1 MLTNN
6 QHNEIISLMH
16 YRNETFMF
24 FLSIVYSFISSFLL
38 CSAAYGDVWVF
49 DINDTITIRN
59 AVDPEKTTD
68 VVINQLIAQN
78 TYLRDEPTISLETYI
93 KRTIIDKSKQRETYG
108 KLSEYTHELLKQ
120 NIIDRDTFNAMP
132 ALIKQYRDALDIAN
146 SSENKGFFPS
156 FYNMVDTILMVDAHP
171 TIIFQSF
178 GEEIPLALEA
188 ITDRFTKRLTV
199 EHEIG
204 IFDNQHHLAFKGTTY
219 KSPSAMLSL
228 LQPCTV
234 MGWKN
239 NYHANGRKLMFFE
252 SSPTIVPKA
261 IKTHFFDDNADRF
274 ATIYHDS
281 HLLSIEDGYRFAHG
295 YIYQINTSRALTEE
309 NYFRNLVAHH
319 F

>member
-6 QHNEIISLMH
+6 QHNEIINLIH

-24 FLSIVYSFISSFLL
+24 FLSIICSFISSFLL
-38 CSAAYGDVWVF
+38 CSAAYADVWVF
-49 DINDTITIRN
+49 DINDTVTIRN

-68 VVINQLIAQN
+68 VVINQLVAQN

-93 KRTIIDKSKQRETYG
+93 KRTLTDKSKQRETYG
-108 KLSEYTHELLKQ
+108 ELSEYAHELLKQ
-120 NIIDRDTFNAMP
+120 NIIDRDAFNAMP

-156 FYNMVDTILMVDAHP
+156 FYNMVDTILMVDARP

-188 ITDRFTKRLTV
+188 ITDHYTGRLTV

-204 IFDNQHHLAFKGTTY
+204 LFDNQHHLNFKGTTY

-228 LQPCTV
+228 LQPGIV
-234 MGWKN
+234 MG
-239 NYHANGRKLMFFE
+239 
-252 SSPTIVPKA
+252 
-261 IKTHFFDDNADRF
+261 
-274 ATIYHDS
+274 
-281 HLLSIEDGYRFAHG
+281 
-295 YIYQINTSRALTEE
+295 
-309 NYFRNLVAHH
+309 
-319 F
+319 